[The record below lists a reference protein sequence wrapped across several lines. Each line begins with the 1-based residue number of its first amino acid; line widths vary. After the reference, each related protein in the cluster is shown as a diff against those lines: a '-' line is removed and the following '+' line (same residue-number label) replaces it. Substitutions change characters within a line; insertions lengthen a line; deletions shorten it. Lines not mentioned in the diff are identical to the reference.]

1 MIEMRAYGMCVTAAL
16 ASMAVSCS
24 HSNSQP
30 AGGGDVAAALDSLFE
45 MRYSDASGQPAPG
58 AAVLIAIGDSVVYE
72 RYCGVADMGSGR
84 LIDENTLFNIASVS
98 KQFTVAALLQQG
110 IDIDRPCSD
119 FFPEYPQAFW
129 HEITPAHLA
138 SHSSGLPDS
147 RDRSDR
153 NACVYADEEQSVQYF
168 PHVEQLK
175 FAPGSAYDYLNP
187 SFILLAKIVE
197 QTSGQDFYQYQRDHI
212 FKPLGMDATTY
223 FSPDS
228 MPATAAHA
236 YIPDGNGGWR
246 EYDYGEETFFATR
259 PDGGIYSTARDM
271 LKWEQGLA
279 DGKVLADSVLRMAY
293 APRVNVADSRWCDY
307 QRRPHTAYGLGW
319 FVDSTTG
326 RPVKVYHTGDNG
338 GFQAYV
344 AKFPD
349 TGLRIIVLENRHDKD
364 RWSMAQAIDSIMG
377 FN

>member
-1 MIEMRAYGMCVTAAL
+1 MTAIS
-16 ASMAVSCS
+16 ASMICSCS
-24 HSNSQP
+24 RNDTP
-30 AGGGDVAAALDSLFE
+30 AVGADPRVAALDSLFE
-45 MRYSDASGQPAPG
+45 ARYGDEGQSAPG
-58 AAVLIAIGDSVVYE
+58 CAVLIAEGDSVIYE
-72 RYCGVADMGSGR
+72 RYFGVADMPSGR
-84 LIDENTLFNIASVS
+84 AVDEHTLFNIASVS

-110 IDIDRPCSD
+110 IDIDRPCAD

-129 HEITPAHLA
+129 REITPAHLA

-168 PHVEQLK
+168 PNVEQLK

-197 QTSGQDFYQYQRDHI
+197 QTSSQDFYQYQRDHI
-212 FKPLGMDATTY
+212 FTPLGMDATLY

-228 MPATAAHA
+228 MPAEAAHA
-236 YIPDGNGGWR
+236 YIPDADGGWR

-279 DGKVLADSVLRMAY
+279 SGKVLPDSVLRMAY
-293 APRVNVADSRWCDY
+293 APRVNVADSPWCDY

-319 FVDSTTG
+319 FVDSTPG

-344 AKFPD
+344 AKYPE
-349 TGLRIIVLENRHDKD
+349 TGLKIIVLENRHDQD

-377 FN
+377 IY